1 MAFTD
6 FTEEQCAF
14 PKADVSRLVDM
25 QDRILF
31 GSDFP
36 NIPYPY
42 LTALQAVTRF
52 DLGDEWLRAVVHD
65 NAAKLFSVS

>member
-1 MAFTD
+1 MCLPEGGRIT
-6 FTEEQCAF
+6 
-14 PKADVSRLVDM
+14 LVDM

-65 NAAKLFSVS
+65 NAAKLFSVC